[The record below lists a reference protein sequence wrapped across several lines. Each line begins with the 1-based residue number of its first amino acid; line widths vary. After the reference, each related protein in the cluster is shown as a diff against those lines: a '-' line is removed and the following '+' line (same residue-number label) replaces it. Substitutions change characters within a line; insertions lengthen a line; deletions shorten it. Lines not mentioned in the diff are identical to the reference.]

1 MAEGKRRKLN
11 EKQTRFVEAYLDC
24 MNITQAVLAAGYDMT
39 ERAAAVHGTRLL
51 KNANIQEALREA
63 REARQS
69 KLTVNAAWVLEQI
82 AQIAQDEET
91 ATRDRLKALEML
103 SKHFGLLDKP
113 QDQDDQG
120 VRVVFETEMEGW
132 SE

>member
-1 MAEGKRRKLN
+1 MAERRLN
-11 EKQTRFVEAYLDC
+11 EKQMKFVEAYLDS
-24 MNITQAVLAAGYDMT
+24 MNITQAVLAAGYKMKP
-39 ERAAAVHGTRLL
+39 EAAAAHGSRLL
-51 KNANIQEALREA
+51 KNVKIQEALREA

-82 AQIAQDEET
+82 AQIAQDEDT

-103 SKHFGLLDKP
+103 SKHFGLLEKQ
-113 QDQDDQG
+113 QDADGQG
-120 VRVVFETEMEGW
+120 VRVTFEAEMEAW

>member
-1 MAEGKRRKLN
+1 MAKVRKLN
-11 EKQTRFVEAYLDC
+11 EKQLKFVEAYLDS
-24 MNITQAVLAAGYDMT
+24 MNITQAVLAAGYNMKP
-39 ERAAAVHGTRLL
+39 EAAAAHGSRLL
-51 KNANIQEALREA
+51 KNVKIQEALREA

-82 AQIAQDEET
+82 AQIAQDEGA

-103 SKHFGLLDKP
+103 SKHFGLLEKQADP
-113 QDQDDQG
+113 DAAG
-120 VRVVFETEMEGW
+120 VHVTLEAELQAW

>member
-1 MAEGKRRKLN
+1 MAGAKLTL
-11 EKQTRFVEAYLDC
+11 KMQRFVDEYLEDL
-24 MNITQAVLAAGYDMT
+24 NATQAVLRAGYKMT
-39 ERAAAVHGTRLL
+39 EKAAAVQGTRLL
-51 KNANIQEALREA
+51 RKANVQEALREA

-82 AQIAQDEET
+82 AQIAKDEDT

-103 SKHFGLLDKP
+103 SKHFGLLEKQTDP
-113 QDQDDQG
+113 ESQG
-120 VRVVFETEMEGW
+120 VKVTFEAEMEGW